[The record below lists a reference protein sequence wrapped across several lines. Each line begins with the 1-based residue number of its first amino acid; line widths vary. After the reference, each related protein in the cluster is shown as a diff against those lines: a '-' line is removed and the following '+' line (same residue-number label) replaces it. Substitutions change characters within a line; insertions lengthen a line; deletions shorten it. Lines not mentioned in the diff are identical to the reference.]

1 MMAGILMLPLLLAG
15 AQPPAD
21 VLTVSAELTAGELK
35 IGPTYEIVV
44 RVAIADGWS
53 ASKAGVPAPLLQIDI
68 PPSVK
73 LSGRVLTKYKELSR
87 NEFLQAPFERLL
99 KGKEHRIEFKLT
111 QEPGP
116 DEQIGLNIMTY
127 VAQDPR
133 KDSFFVRR
141 RLVVPVAAGA
151 KGVEAAPTDSSWGID
166 RDLLQIGDVASDFSL
181 PKAFDPPIGLSS
193 YLGQKNIIVTTYRAH
208 W

>member
-1 MMAGILMLPLLLAG
+1 MAGLLVLPLLLAA

-21 VLTVSAELTAGELK
+21 VLTVSAELAADQLK
-35 IGPTYEIVV
+35 VGPTYKLVV

-53 ASKAGVPAPLLQIDI
+53 ASKARGPALLLQIDV

-73 LSGRVLTKYKELSR
+73 LSGQVLTTYKELR
-87 NEFLQAPFERLL
+87 KNEFLQAPFERLL
-99 KGKEHRIEFKLT
+99 KGREEHIEFQLT
-111 QEPGP
+111 QQPEP

-127 VAQDPR
+127 VTQDPT

-141 RLVVPVAAGA
+141 RLVVPVVAGA
-151 KGVEAAPTDSSWGID
+151 KGVESAPTDSSWGID
-166 RDLLQIGDVASDFSL
+166 RHLLQIGDVAADFSL
-181 PKAFDPPIGLSS
+181 PKAFDPPIGLSN

>member
-1 MMAGILMLPLLLAG
+1 MVGFLMLPLLLAA

-21 VLTVSAELTAGELK
+21 VLSVSAELAADELTV
-35 IGPTYEIVV
+35 GRPYEIVL
-44 RVAIADGWS
+44 RVEIADGWS
-53 ASKAGVPAPLLQIDI
+53 ASKAGVPAPLLQIDL

-73 LSGRVLTKYKELSR
+73 LSGRVLTTHKELSK

-99 KGKEHRIEFKLT
+99 KGKEHRIEFELT
-111 QEPGP
+111 QEPRPG
-116 DEQIGLNIMTY
+116 EQIGLNIMTY
-127 VAQDPR
+127 VAQDAK

-151 KGVEAAPTDSSWGID
+151 KGVESAPTDSSWGID

-181 PKAFDPPIGLSS
+181 PKAFDPPIGLSN
-193 YLGQKNIIVTTYRAH
+193 YLGQKNVIVTTYRAH

>member
-1 MMAGILMLPLLLAG
+1 MVGILVLPLLLAA

-21 VLTVSAELTAGELK
+21 VLTVSAELAADELK
-35 IGPTYEIVV
+35 VGSTYEIVL

-53 ASKAGVPAPLLQIDI
+53 ASKAGGPALLLQIDV

-73 LSGRVLTKYKELSR
+73 LSGRVLTTYKELR
-87 NEFLQAPFERLL
+87 KNEFLQAPFERLL
-99 KGKEHRIEFKLT
+99 KEREEHIEFQLT
-111 QEPGP
+111 QQPEA
-116 DEQIGLNIMTY
+116 DEHIGLNILTY
-127 VAQDPR
+127 VTQDPT

-141 RLVVPVAAGA
+141 RLIVPVAARA
-151 KGVEAAPTDSSWGID
+151 KGAQSPPTDSSWGID

-181 PKAFDPPIGLSS
+181 PKAFDPPIGLSN